1 MNKEIILSVKRK
13 EIEKLFLSKKGGN
26 YFTSELLIE
35 PFLYSVICIILV
47 IGLIILEQFIEIP
60 SLFYIVVVPITV
72 FFVWQYF
79 LMVRGL
85 FKHKKSIKDWL
96 DYVES
101 FKNFKVNVTENSIS
115 LTMDEQVTIQK
126 WSIITYCKMD
136 DKRITLKGESQ
147 IFLPAVSMT
156 GDEYEFLKEI
166 ISKKLGEDGEDVFV
180 EK

>member
-1 MNKEIILSVKRK
+1 M
-13 EIEKLFLSKKGGN
+13 
-26 YFTSELLIE
+26 
-35 PFLYSVICIILV
+35 
-47 IGLIILEQFIEIP
+47 
-60 SLFYIVVVPITV
+60 
-72 FFVWQYF
+72 
-79 LMVRGL
+79 
-85 FKHKKSIKDWL
+85 
-96 DYVES
+96 
-101 FKNFKVNVTENSIS
+101 TENSIA

-180 EK
+180 EKGDLNS